1 MRTGRSEETQLSN
14 GGGSGS
20 TTTSPQQHQ
29 SPLQQF
35 RGRLGQ
41 RLESERILMQ
51 YAGMLQ
57 KELPI
62 RLAHRIDD
70 LDHIPGLR
78 DMPSV
83 QAVKRL
89 YLESLEAIVNAPHPA
104 FDRRAEQQF
113 AKLLD
118 SLYRKHSSVLLQ
130 MAKGAHEFRSALK
143 QGLIDVK
150 EITTSTATN
159 DDDNNGDD
167 DEEEENASN
176 PWQFSQHDQCQVFL
190 DRFYTSRV
198 GIRVLAGQY
207 LALRE
212 QLLQGVGPTSGVPS
226 SPTSGTSS
234 NTTIPMD
241 DYVGMICKRTSPHRI
256 VQAAVKDA
264 TRLCLEEYGYAPTV
278 TISGRLDL
286 TFCYIPTHLVR
297 VSEAS
302 ELFCTVHLTRCRSF
316 FVALHFDGAFEECH
330 ESNHGLSHTTA
341 YLGRR

>member
-1 MRTGRSEETQLSN
+1 MRTGRSEETQLS
-14 GGGSGS
+14 SS
-20 TTTSPQQHQ
+20 ATTSPQQQQ

-89 YLESLEAIVNAPHPA
+89 YLESLEAIVHAPHPA

-150 EITTSTATN
+150 EITTSTTTN
-159 DDDNNGDD
+159 DDDNTGDD
-167 DEEEENASN
+167 DEEENASN
-176 PWQFSQHDQCQVFL
+176 PWQFSQHDQCQAFL

-212 QLLQGVGPTSGVPS
+212 QLLQGVGPTSS
-226 SPTSGTSS
+226 TTS
-234 NTTIPMD
+234 NPTIPMD

-264 TRLCLEEYGYAPTV
+264 TRLCLEEYGCAPTV

-297 VSEAS
+297 A
-302 ELFCTVHLTRCRSF
+302 C
-316 FVALHFDGAFEECH
+316 
-330 ESNHGLSHTTA
+330 
-341 YLGRR
+341 